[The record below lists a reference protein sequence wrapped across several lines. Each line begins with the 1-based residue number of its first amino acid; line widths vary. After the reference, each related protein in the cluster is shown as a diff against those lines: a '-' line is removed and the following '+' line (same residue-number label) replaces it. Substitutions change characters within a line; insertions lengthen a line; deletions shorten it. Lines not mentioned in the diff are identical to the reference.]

1 MPPIPVA
8 APSATAG
15 SATLPAQSLPPVPRI
30 ALDAAT
36 LGRISPPVKRINS
49 DSDTLLWISSEA
61 RGIYSLFV
69 QRIAEACVGKPTR
82 PLPPRPASA
91 AHSIDAQEPMERL
104 LQFVR
109 HIDAWTDEIEP
120 QSKPQRFGNLAF
132 RDWGARLEERA
143 DELHR
148 QLLPL
153 HLHAFIPELSP
164 YLVESFGSFVRI
176 DYGSGHEFCFAAWL
190 CFLYR
195 LGFFEA
201 GKDDGDDGGSSSHQM
216 WPPTQIEERL
226 GLEAFPL
233 YLDTVWRLQD
243 RYGLEPAGSH
253 GVWGLDD
260 YQFLPYVLGAAQLR
274 SQSTLRPSQ
283 IVVASAHPQLLGSL
297 PDKTPSTLISH
308 PPTIPSA
315 LLAPASSSAS
325 SASDETPL
333 PNLYLTSLLRI
344 QVLKR
349 GPFHEHSPLL
359 HDISTSVP
367 NFIKTYTGMV
377 KMYEAECLDKRVV
390 VQHFKFGGVGFVW
403 DPSGARSGHSS
414 SIASFEASAASGSA
428 HPTAAASLGMVRG
441 NASSMG
447 VPTTRMTAPAPQSAA
462 ATRMPPS
469 LMPASATRAP
479 FARPPASTGVPP
491 STSMPSGRTT
501 VPTATMPPPPQPGA
515 RPGQSKTTGSGREG
529 HAAAAPTPTPRPT
542 PSSMQ
547 PTRTSAVGS
556 AAQPTPAPTARPVTG
571 GATPASATSASQPGP
586 TPTSTQRP
594 T

>member
-428 HPTAAASLGMVRG
+428 HPTAAASLGMDAAVAHARFG
-441 NASSMG
+441 DASAVCASACLYGRPSEHLDAIGPDDGADGDDAPSASAGSASRTIEDDGIRKGGSRRRSSDTDAEADAFFDAADADERCGISCAANAG
-447 VPTTRMTAPAPQSAA
+447 THGETRHRRRDAGFCHQRVAA
-462 ATRMPPS
+462 RSNSYVDTEANMMPPRQQPQRNANDD
-469 LMPASATRAP
+469 L
-479 FARPPASTGVPP
+479 P
-491 STSMPSGRTT
+491 S
-501 VPTATMPPPPQPGA
+501 V
-515 RPGQSKTTGSGREG
+515 
-529 HAAAAPTPTPRPT
+529 
-542 PSSMQ
+542 
-547 PTRTSAVGS
+547 V
-556 AAQPTPAPTARPVTG
+556 
-571 GATPASATSASQPGP
+571 
-586 TPTSTQRP
+586 
-594 T
+594 